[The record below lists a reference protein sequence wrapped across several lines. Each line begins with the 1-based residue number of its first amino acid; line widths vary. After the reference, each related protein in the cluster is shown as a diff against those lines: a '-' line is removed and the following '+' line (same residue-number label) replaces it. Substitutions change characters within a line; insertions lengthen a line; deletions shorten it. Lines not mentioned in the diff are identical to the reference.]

1 MVSEG
6 FLVCDDPN
14 EEWRNGQMAA
24 GDPSW
29 AAVCPRYWKPV
40 CAMKDG
46 AIKTYP
52 NSACATADG
61 ATVVAGTASGGY
73 CLRRGP
79 FKRKR

>member
-1 MVSEG
+1 MRQQTAIGLAVMAMVT
-6 FLVCDDPN
+6 L
-14 EEWRNGQMAA
+14 A
-24 GDPSW
+24 GGPSW

>member
-1 MVSEG
+1 MRQQAAIGLAVMAMVT
-6 FLVCDDPN
+6 L
-14 EEWRNGQMAA
+14 A